1 MGAPLTLGRRIQADV
16 EAQIRGGH
24 WAPGYRLPTE
34 QELQAQYGCARAT
47 VGKALSALA
56 DAGLVE
62 RRKKAGTIVATPRV
76 HTAVLTIPD
85 IAEVMAARGQVYRFE
100 LTRRLVR
107 AADLADNDER
117 ALMVSGPMIELAG
130 LHHADDSVFAIERR
144 VVSLAQVPEAETQD
158 FAQQAPGTWL
168 LQHIPWTRARHRISA
183 VSVAGEGAR
192 QMGLSDGSPC
202 LRLER
207 WTWREN
213 AGITYVEQTF
223 AADQYDLVAEFSPG
237 KS

>member
-1 MGAPLTLGRRIQADV
+1 MAPLTLGRRIRADV
-16 EAQIRGGH
+16 EAQIRTGH
-24 WAPGYRLPTE
+24 WPPGYRLPTE
-34 QELQAQYGCARAT
+34 QELQARYGCARAT

-85 IAEVMAARGQVYRFE
+85 IAEVMAARGQAYRFE
-100 LTRRLVR
+100 LKRRAVR
-107 AADLADNDER
+107 PIDPASPNER
-117 ALMVSGPMIELAG
+117 ALMADGPMIELAG
-130 LHHADDSVFAIERR
+130 LHRADSSVFATERR
-144 VVSLAQVPEAETQD
+144 VISLAQVPEAQGED

-183 VSVAGEGAR
+183 TSAVGEDA
-192 QMGLSDGSPC
+192 QALGLPEGSPC

-213 AGITYVEQTF
+213 AGITYVEQMF
-223 AADQYDLVAEFSPG
+223 AGDQYDLVAEFSPG
-237 KS
+237 KI